1 MIKRLLGWVW
11 PKTDPSTLY
20 VIIDELPNPRDWGTL
35 DLIAGNKLIFSED
48 IDLAAPNTDAIEALI
63 GQYWQEIQSS
73 GFRRIEYKNV
83 SDWLQKRSKRSW
95 LPVGADPDLP
105 FCRGQLTLRMLAG
118 CTAILTCLLKILSRT
133 ITRPS
138 ASAIW

>member
-73 GFRRIEYKNV
+73 GYQRIEYKNV
-83 SDWLQKRSKRSW
+83 SDWVQKKIEEK
-95 LPVGADPDLP
+95 
-105 FCRGQLTLRMLAG
+105 LASG
-118 CTAILTCLLKILSRT
+118 R
-133 ITRPS
+133 RQPGS
-138 ASAIW
+138 AFRQA